1 MRLLAAAGLA
11 MLGLVVAP
19 APALALTCMFRPFQ
33 AAGERFG
40 SGELV
45 AHVEV
50 LEVPANRTMD
60 ARVLRVLHGREGR
73 PIISIDAAGSLGWSM
88 ARQWG
93 FEPFTRGSQWVVV
106 LVPTR
111 ENASAWQLPV
121 CRAYLKVESGVAR
134 GPLADVGRME
144 RMKLN
149 ALAVKV
155 AAP

>member
-19 APALALTCMFRPFQ
+19 APARALTCMFRPFQ

-40 SGELV
+40 PGELV

-50 LEVPANRTMD
+50 LDVRANRTMD
-60 ARVLRVLHGREGR
+60 ARVLRVLHGREAR
-73 PIISIDAAGSLGWSM
+73 PIISIDAAGSLGWDM

-134 GPLADVGRME
+134 GALADVGRME

>member
-33 AAGERFG
+33 AAGVRFE

-50 LEVPANRTMD
+50 LDVRANRTMD
-60 ARVLRVLHGREGR
+60 ARVLRVLHGREAR
-73 PIISIDAAGSLGWSM
+73 PIISIDAAGSLGWDM

-111 ENASAWQLPV
+111 EGASAWQLPV
-121 CRAYLKVESGVAR
+121 CRAYLKVESGVAS

-144 RMKLN
+144 RTRLEG
-149 ALAVKV
+149 LAARV

>member
-93 FEPFTRGSQWVVV
+93 FEPFTPARNGSWSSS
-106 LVPTR
+106 PR
-111 ENASAWQLPV
+111 E
-121 CRAYLKVESGVAR
+121 RARAPGSF
-134 GPLADVGRME
+134 PC
-144 RMKLN
+144 
-149 ALAVKV
+149 
-155 AAP
+155 AAPTSRSRAESREAPSPTWAGWSA

>member
-1 MRLLAAAGLA
+1 MRLLAAGLA

-40 SGELV
+40 PGELV

-50 LEVPANRTMD
+50 LDVRASRTMD
-60 ARVLRVLHGREGR
+60 TRVLRVLHGREAR
-73 PIISIDAAGSLGWSM
+73 PIISIDAAGSLGWDM

-93 FEPFTRGSQWVVV
+93 FEPFARDSQWVVV

-111 ENASAWQLPV
+111 AGMSDWQLPV
-121 CRAYLKVESGVAR
+121 CRAYLKVETGVAR
-134 GPLADVGRME
+134 GFLADVGRTE
-144 RMKLN
+144 RTRFES
-149 ALAVKV
+149 LAARV

>member
-1 MRLLAAAGLA
+1 
-11 MLGLVVAP
+11 
-19 APALALTCMFRPFQ
+19 MFRPFQ

-45 AHVEV
+45 VHVEV
-50 LEVPANRTMD
+50 LDVRANRTMD
-60 ARVLRVLHGREGR
+60 ARVFRVLHGREGR
-73 PIISIDAAGSLGWSM
+73 PIISIDVAGSLGWSM

-111 ENASAWQLPV
+111 EGASAWQLPV
-121 CRAYLKVESGVAR
+121 CRAYLKVESRVAI
-134 GPLADVGRME
+134 GLVTDVSRRE
-144 RMKLN
+144 RMRLE
-149 ALAVKV
+149 ALATRI